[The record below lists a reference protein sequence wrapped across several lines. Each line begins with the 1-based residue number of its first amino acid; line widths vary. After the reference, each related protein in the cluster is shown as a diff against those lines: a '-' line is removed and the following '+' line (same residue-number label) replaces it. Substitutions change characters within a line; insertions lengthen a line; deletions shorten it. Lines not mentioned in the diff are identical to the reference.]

1 MDPKTGLTADITA
14 MNNVISSKRTLAWVE
29 KYPELKPL
37 FLVLKHALLS
47 IRFEWD
53 ENYEVLSTVKNGLAS
68 YSLVCMIVH
77 YLKVNENRD
86 NVREIIL
93 FYIEERVE

>member
-1 MDPKTGLTADITA
+1 
-14 MNNVISSKRTLAWVE
+14 MNNVISSKRTLAWIKE
-29 KYPELKPL
+29 YPELKPL

-53 ENYEVLSTVKNGLAS
+53 DNYEVLSTVKNGLAS

-77 YLKVNENRD
+77 YLKVRGRD
-86 NVREIIL
+86 GV
-93 FYIEERVE
+93 YIFANTFLY